1 MEISLAN
8 AKKLNWL
15 WQDEHEI
22 EWIETFVKII
32 DKSGKTVPFK
42 LTPEQKAF
50 INGKII
56 DGTKDMSVMS
66 GKCIITAN
74 SQ

>member
-1 MEISLAN
+1 M
-8 AKKLNWL
+8 
-15 WQDEHEI
+15 
-22 EWIETFVKII
+22 
-32 DKSGKTVPFK
+32 
-42 LTPEQKAF
+42 QKAF
-50 INGKII
+50 IKII

>member
-1 MEISLAN
+1 M
-8 AKKLNWL
+8 
-15 WQDEHEI
+15 
-22 EWIETFVKII
+22 
-32 DKSGKTVPFK
+32 
-42 LTPEQKAF
+42 QKAF

-66 GKCIITAN
+66 GKCITAN

>member
-1 MEISLAN
+1 M
-8 AKKLNWL
+8 
-15 WQDEHEI
+15 
-22 EWIETFVKII
+22 
-32 DKSGKTVPFK
+32 
-42 LTPEQKAF
+42 QKAF

-66 GKCIITAN
+66 GKCIISAN

>member
-1 MEISLAN
+1 M
-8 AKKLNWL
+8 
-15 WQDEHEI
+15 
-22 EWIETFVKII
+22 
-32 DKSGKTVPFK
+32 
-42 LTPEQKAF
+42 QKAF

-66 GKCIITAN
+66 GKWIPTAN

>member
-1 MEISLAN
+1 M
-8 AKKLNWL
+8 
-15 WQDEHEI
+15 
-22 EWIETFVKII
+22 
-32 DKSGKTVPFK
+32 
-42 LTPEQKAF
+42 QKAF

-56 DGTKDMSVMS
+56 DGTKVMSVMS

>member
-1 MEISLAN
+1 M
-8 AKKLNWL
+8 
-15 WQDEHEI
+15 
-22 EWIETFVKII
+22 
-32 DKSGKTVPFK
+32 
-42 LTPEQKAF
+42 QKAF

-66 GKCIITAN
+66 GKMYYN